1 MNILITGGLG
11 HIGSHLIA
19 NLEKIKKLNQVYII
33 DNNSNNN
40 NNSVNNNSVNDNSV
54 YDNSNN
60 IDYCCDDDYDYL
72 SNDDNYSESNDDNY
86 SESMEYDNC
95 EKCNRLILNT
105 LLNYGLCETCLFKHK
120 RKLKIYNKKMSK
132 K

>member
-1 MNILITGGLG
+1 MNVIVSTMKI
-11 HIGSHLIA
+11 HNHLIVST
-19 NLEKIKKLNQVYII
+19 IQII
-33 DNNSNNN
+33 NKPLLDNNSNNN

-72 SNDDNYSESNDDNY
+72 SNDDNY

>member
-1 MNILITGGLG
+1 MNVIVSTMKI
-11 HIGSHLIA
+11 HNHLIVST
-19 NLEKIKKLNQVYII
+19 IQII
-33 DNNSNNN
+33 NKPLLHDNSDNN
-40 NNSVNNNSVNDNSV
+40 NNSVNNNSVNNNSV
-54 YDNSNN
+54 NNSVNVNYNN
-60 IDYCCDDDYDYL
+60 SDYCCDDDYDYL
-72 SNDDNYSESNDDNY
+72 SNDDNYSECMEYDDY

-95 EKCNRLILNT
+95 GNCNRLILNT